1 MFYPRVLAAL
11 LGFVAASL
19 WGLALA
25 LVRRDRRD
33 VAADYARVLARL
45 MLRPLGMRLV
55 IRNEAGLYAARP
67 CVFICNHQSALD
79 VPILAACFRTGSVII
94 AKREV
99 GSIPFFGWIYRAT
112 GNLLI
117 DRSDT
122 EQAVGRLKVAEEAVR
137 ARKAAVWI
145 FPEGTRGPGNGLLL
159 PFKKGGFRTAVHT
172 GAPLV
177 PVVISPL
184 KPSFDLGARRLERA
198 GVIVTILDSIPTEG
212 TGEDGII
219 PLMERAHERMEAVLH
234 ATGVE
239 LGRLPAGG
247 PLPTGPRYT
256 SGRPGGGP
264 PNP

>member
-1 MFYPRVLAAL
+1 MFYLRVLAAFL
-11 LGFVAASL
+11 AFVAASL
-19 WGLALA
+19 YGALLA

-45 MLRPLGMRLV
+45 MLPPLGMRVV

-99 GSIPFFGWIYRAT
+99 GGIPFFGWIYRAT

-137 ARKAAVWI
+137 GRKAAVWI

-159 PFKKGGFRTAVHT
+159 PFKKGGFRIAVHT

-177 PVVISPL
+177 PVVVAPL
-184 KPSFDLGARRLERA
+184 KPSFDIGTRTLRRGR
-198 GVIVTILDSIPTEG
+198 VVVTILDPIATG
-212 TGEDGII
+212 GVGEDGIV
-219 PLMERAHERMEAVLH
+219 PLMEAAHERMEAVLH

-247 PLPTGPRYT
+247 PLPTGARYGNR
-256 SGRPGGGP
+256 SG
-264 PNP
+264 